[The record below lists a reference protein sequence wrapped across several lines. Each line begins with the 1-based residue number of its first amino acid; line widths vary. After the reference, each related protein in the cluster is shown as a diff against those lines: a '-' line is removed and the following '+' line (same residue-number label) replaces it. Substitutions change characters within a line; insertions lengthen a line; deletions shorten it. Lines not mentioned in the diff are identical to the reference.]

1 MNEYNDQVELLKKIW
16 FTKYAR
22 HWTGLCKCSC
32 AFENIFM
39 AELKSSDVLGKLC
52 SHHLLQDKSLQ
63 VPVFF
68 RSFKHYKTVSFS
80 GLHSWLFFAKREQ
93 DRKANYLGYIDKLD
107 LSGVSH
113 YIT

>member
-63 VPVFF
+63 VPM
-68 RSFKHYKTVSFS
+68 SFS
-80 GLHSWLFFAKREQ
+80 VVLNTTKPFRFQ
-93 DRKANYLGYIDKLD
+93 DFTAGCSLLSANRTVKQTTWAILTNWTFLA
-107 LSGVSH
+107 
-113 YIT
+113 